1 MGEVAQK
8 GGKVLIKGII
18 IFALMLSLGWA
29 PGIKTGQ
36 AGNYP
41 VSSAFPISS
50 SWYQPS
56 VLDSKPP
63 MEILLGGEVERGQNY
78 PPGGKFDK
86 IRLTGTASL
95 TDNPEVVTPPRV
107 AAKLNLSKNSELRIS
122 FLYNK
127 ENPAGIGDGSSTP
140 SHLLFKYDMDYQ
152 LMPNLQVGV
161 SGYLYQ
167 PYSSDYMT
175 WRNSKLQE
183 PLLGLGPGIRYNL
196 GQWSFILKSQL
207 QTSSH
212 TRSDSLQ
219 SWFRV
224 WYAF

>member
-1 MGEVAQK
+1 
-8 GGKVLIKGII
+8 
-18 IFALMLSLGWA
+18 MLSLGWA
-29 PGIKTGQ
+29 PGIKTGL
-36 AGNYP
+36 AGGYP

-50 SWYQPS
+50 SSYQPS
-56 VLDSKPP
+56 VWEPKTPLEMLIGRAS
-63 MEILLGGEVERGQNY
+63 ERGQDY
-78 PPGGKFDK
+78 PPGWKFDN
-86 IRLTGTASL
+86 IRLTGTAGL
-95 TDNPEVVTPPRV
+95 ADNPEVVAPPRV
-107 AAKLNLSKNSELRIS
+107 AAKLNLSKSTELRIS

-127 ENPAGIGDGSSTP
+127 ENPAGIGDSSTP

-161 SGYLYQ
+161 SGYFYQ

-183 PLLGLGPGIRYNL
+183 PILGLGPGIRYNL
-196 GQWSFILKSQL
+196 GRWNFILKTQL

>member
-1 MGEVAQK
+1 
-8 GGKVLIKGII
+8 
-18 IFALMLSLGWA
+18 MLSLGLP
-29 PGIKTGQ
+29 PGIKTAQ
-36 AGNYP
+36 AGDSP
-41 VSSAFPISS
+41 FSSAFPVSS
-50 SWYQPS
+50 SLYQPL
-56 VLDSKPP
+56 VLDPKTP
-63 MEILLGGEVERGQNY
+63 MEMLLWGDDERGQNY
-78 PPGGKFDK
+78 PPGRKFDK
-86 IRLTGTASL
+86 IRLTGTASMA
-95 TDNPEVVTPPRV
+95 DNLEVVSPPRV
-107 AAKLNLSKNSELRIS
+107 AAKLNLSKNTELRIS

-127 ENPAGIGDGSSTP
+127 ENPAGMGEATAP

-183 PLLGLGPGIRYNL
+183 PFLGLGPGIRYNL
-196 GQWSFILKSQL
+196 GRWSFILKSQL
-207 QTSSH
+207 QTSSQ

-224 WYAF
+224 WYVF